1 MISFMT
7 DGLGILTDSILS
19 VKNLDLALLYTLA
32 VSLYSYKFEPWEGSD
47 DRILLSLVT
56 LLFAF
61 LFCSALFSYF
71 HYGFSPVQIVR
82 GGRHLFLFLSYF
94 FLRKVSVDDVKWLF
108 RALMVITAIHSILYI
123 IQVLTGLPVLM
134 YDLIAEVDPS
144 TKILRYYNYPVLLP
158 FFLFITVLFGINRN
172 QRYIFLT
179 FVLLG
184 TLFLTLGR
192 TYIFL
197 TLFCLF
203 MGFIINKEASQI
215 IRASVILIIALLP
228 FAGLIF
234 DRFAGED
241 TDEDISVVLEGGFVD
256 KVGGYSRGGTMEYRL
271 AWVFERALY
280 LSEQPLSENIF
291 GLGMIS
297 DGQSEVVDAMY
308 DFHIG
313 LINDET
319 GSIAQLYTPDIAF
332 GNLLTSYGYVG
343 GVILLLLWLRL
354 LIVFFKQKR
363 GDELLI
369 CMFLFLLH
377 NILNS
382 ISSDTI
388 SNTAN
393 LVFPFLL
400 LPLIYDGNGINKQI
414 VLKDEDH
421 TY

>member
-1 MISFMT
+1 MT

-144 TKILRYYNYPVLLP
+144 TKIIRYYNYPVLLP

-179 FVLLG
+179 VQ
-184 TLFLTLGR
+184 
-192 TYIFL
+192 
-197 TLFCLF
+197 
-203 MGFIINKEASQI
+203 E
-215 IRASVILIIALLP
+215 
-228 FAGLIF
+228 
-234 DRFAGED
+234 
-241 TDEDISVVLEGGFVD
+241 
-256 KVGGYSRGGTMEYRL
+256 RL
-271 AWVFERALY
+271 
-280 LSEQPLSENIF
+280 
-291 GLGMIS
+291 
-297 DGQSEVVDAMY
+297 
-308 DFHIG
+308 
-313 LINDET
+313 
-319 GSIAQLYTPDIAF
+319 
-332 GNLLTSYGYVG
+332 
-343 GVILLLLWLRL
+343 
-354 LIVFFKQKR
+354 
-363 GDELLI
+363 
-369 CMFLFLLH
+369 
-377 NILNS
+377 
-382 ISSDTI
+382 
-388 SNTAN
+388 
-393 LVFPFLL
+393 
-400 LPLIYDGNGINKQI
+400 
-414 VLKDEDH
+414 
-421 TY
+421 